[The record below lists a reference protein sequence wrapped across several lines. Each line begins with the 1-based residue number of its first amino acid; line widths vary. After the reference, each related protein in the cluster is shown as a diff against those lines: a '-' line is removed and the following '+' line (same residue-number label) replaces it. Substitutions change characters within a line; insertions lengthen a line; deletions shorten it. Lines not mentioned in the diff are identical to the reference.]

1 MSQKVEIDVSAKGVE
16 EARAKVAE
24 LMELIEKARSLA
36 DDLARAM
43 KEFTIETTAI
53 QESKVI
59 LPETTV
65 DVITDALEEGFK
77 KR

>member
-43 KEFTIETTAI
+43 KELTIETTAI

>member
-43 KEFTIETTAI
+43 KEL
-53 QESKVI
+53 K
-59 LPETTV
+59 V
-65 DVITDALEEGFK
+65 DVQL
-77 KR
+77 